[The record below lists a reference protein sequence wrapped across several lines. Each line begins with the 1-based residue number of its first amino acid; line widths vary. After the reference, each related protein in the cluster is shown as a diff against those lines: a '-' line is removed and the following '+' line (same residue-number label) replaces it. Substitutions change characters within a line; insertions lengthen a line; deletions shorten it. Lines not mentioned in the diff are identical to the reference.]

1 MNGIKSMTSKYDSFV
16 TQMKDS
22 NGRNGFMLV
31 NYEEPS
37 IDHTNKVSME
47 FEDADGI
54 LYYRDGDPIVEVLQ
68 NKTFNIELKPGE
80 GVFMIPLYKK

>member
-1 MNGIKSMTSKYDSFV
+1 MELTLEQIKSIT
-16 TQMKDS
+16 TGAL
-22 NGRNGFMLV
+22 N
-31 NYEEPS
+31 
-37 IDHTNKVSME
+37 I

-68 NKTFNIELKPGE
+68 NKTFNIDLKPGE